1 MMGNRI
7 CIITHESIYHD
18 NDKYFC
24 DNLDLKSIPEG
35 LSSNNDVKLIARG
48 SSKPRSKSI
57 NINNINISSN
67 LFVYLGKILKDITKN
82 KYKYLVISLTPYT
95 FLSILILKLF
105 RKKVFLYLRSD
116 GFKEHE
122 VILGKIG
129 KLIYGLMFYI
139 ASNISSLIACREHLL
154 KKKHGILVNPSH
166 LNKKWFLNHIDPN
179 LKEIKLLY
187 VGRMRKEKGIF
198 FLIDLLKNTD
208 IKLNI
213 VVSEKKLE
221 KVYSDNIKIIPF
233 QNYNDEI
240 IKFYDESNILIL
252 PSYTEAHPQVVD
264 EALARKRP
272 VIVFNEIEHVKRD
285 RKGIFVTN
293 RDLNSLRKELDF
305 IIQNYQSIQ
314 DDMKKNIL
322 PTKKDFLKKL
332 DNILNS

>member
-1 MMGNRI
+1 
-7 CIITHESIYHD
+7 
-18 NDKYFC
+18 
-24 DNLDLKSIPEG
+24 
-35 LSSNNDVKLIARG
+35 
-48 SSKPRSKSI
+48 
-57 NINNINISSN
+57 
-67 LFVYLGKILKDITKN
+67 
-82 KYKYLVISLTPYT
+82 
-95 FLSILILKLF
+95 
-105 RKKVFLYLRSD
+105 
-116 GFKEHE
+116 
-122 VILGKIG
+122 
-129 KLIYGLMFYI
+129 
-139 ASNISSLIACREHLL
+139 
-154 KKKHGILVNPSH
+154 
-166 LNKKWFLNHIDPN
+166 
-179 LKEIKLLY
+179 
-187 VGRMRKEKGIF
+187 MRKEKGIF